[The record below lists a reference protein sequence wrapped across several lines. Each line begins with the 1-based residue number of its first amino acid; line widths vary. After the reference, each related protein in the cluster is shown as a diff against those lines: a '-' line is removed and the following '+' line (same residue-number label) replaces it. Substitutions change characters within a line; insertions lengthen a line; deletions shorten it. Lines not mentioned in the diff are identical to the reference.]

1 MRYRP
6 FIASRASAVR
16 GEFPGIAVFALFL
29 LLLALT
35 TAALVALKP
44 WDADVL
50 TPDVRIEP
58 GLEVALDDA
67 VAVAS
72 PPQVRVGAAGVAGPG
87 GPTVAVARVVA
98 PEGSA
103 APQLG
108 VSAAEVVLAAAP
120 EPAPISPPAAA
131 PQPAPAPVTS
141 PTPVAT
147 PAPAPAPTT
156 PPTFAGGGPGGGIP
170 AGVPGVEPDPDPV
183 CEGDEY
189 EVTVRFESET
199 LTDEDE
205 VEVLI
210 RQVATDGSESEIEL
224 EGTWAEARELIEQ
237 LVSEESCVTV
247 EFEPVGDEEPVEA
260 SADSLE
266 EDAAVGADIP

>member
-16 GEFPGIAVFALFL
+16 GEFPGIAVFALLL
-29 LLLALT
+29 LLLALIA
-35 TAALVALKP
+35 AALVALKP

-87 GPTVAVARVVA
+87 GLTVAVARVVA

-120 EPAPISPPAAA
+120 TPAPVSPPATA
-131 PQPAPAPVTS
+131 PQPAPTPVTS

-147 PAPAPAPTT
+147 PAPAPTT
-156 PPTFAGGGPGGGIP
+156 PPTFAGGAPGGGIP

-210 RQVATDGSESEIEL
+210 RQVASDGSESEIEL

-247 EFEPVGDEEPVEA
+247 EFEPVGDDETPAGSPEEESPAPEA
-260 SADSLE
+260 VL
-266 EDAAVGADIP
+266 P